1 MRGLLAMLAVCGIS
15 CMGSAA
21 DDDSGNDNEG
31 PEPGGFSDHD
41 GCQRDSACA
50 TGELCT
56 RSGACLPASE
66 VRAIHVTWTLSGQP
80 ADANTC
86 RVEPRLRINI
96 HASIDSGRVSYAP
109 VPCVA
114 GKFTVDKLPRSFDQV
129 ELGRERGDAPRS
141 AMIDAAGEAALDL
154 PF

>member
-1 MRGLLAMLAVCGIS
+1 MLAVCAIS
-15 CMGSAA
+15 CTGHAA
-21 DDDSGNDNEG
+21 DDDGNDD
-31 PEPGGFSDHD
+31 EPGVFSGHG

-96 HASIDSGRVSYAP
+96 HASTDRGRVSYAP

-114 GKFTVDKLPRSFDQV
+114 GKFTVDKLPRSFNQV

-141 AMIDAAGEAALDL
+141 AMIDTAGDAAIDL